1 MSDEVVRPSEELC
14 VERYGRALGLHAAA
28 RSGPPLYR
36 RLQRRAASNL
46 NQVNRLNDA
55 NNAEGEN
62 LAGYQKG
69 GEVDPH
75 LHSLRRQGMLKLRE
89 SG

>member
-55 NNAEGEN
+55 NNAECEN
-62 LAGYQKG
+62 LAGYQEDRDIK
-69 GEVDPH
+69 PH
-75 LHSLRRQGMLKLRE
+75 LLSSANSL
-89 SG
+89 

>member
-1 MSDEVVRPSEELC
+1 
-14 VERYGRALGLHAAA
+14 
-28 RSGPPLYR
+28 
-36 RLQRRAASNL
+36 
-46 NQVNRLNDA
+46 
-55 NNAEGEN
+55 